1 MRCKFIAAG
10 LGALVALALTTQAP
24 LALADDSGVDVT
36 SRSDTPTGSHVEAV
50 GSYKETAADKA
61 KLAALNQYM
70 RLLNSG
76 NVKAAKDSLAGTP
89 LSPART
95 AMAAAAVDQPPV
107 SYYMN
112 LTQVGQNKGYYCGPA
127 SGYMALLYR
136 HGTGYTSR
144 YNGNAPGQANLA
156 NTYHMQTDYYG
167 STDWS
172 RGQWI
177 RGVNRWEGGTYYTQM
192 NSPSLSTYQWIV
204 SWDVGYMGYPIAV
217 DTVEISFGNH
227 YNYHPKTQ
235 TIGHWIVGH
244 GYTSSGASVTYA
256 DSSTSLWGVTYGV
269 QPHFTAASSDFIQYV
284 QNNGVAW

>member
-1 MRCKFIAAG
+1 MRRIFIATG
-10 LGALVALALTTQAP
+10 LVALALSIQAP
-24 LALADDSGVDVT
+24 LALADDSGVDVA
-36 SRSDTPTGSHVEAV
+36 SRSDTPTGSHVEAA

-61 KLAALNQYM
+61 KLAALTEYM

-76 NVKAAKDSLAGTP
+76 DVKAAKESLSGTP
-89 LSPART
+89 LSSASL
-95 AMAAAAVDQPPV
+95 ALAVAGVDQPPV

-112 LTQVGQNKGYYCGPA
+112 LTQVGQNTGYYCGPA
-127 SGYMALLYR
+127 SGYMVLLYR

-144 YNGNAPGQANLA
+144 YNGNAPGQANIA
-156 NTYHMQTDYYG
+156 NTDHMQTDYYG

-192 NSPSLSTYQWIV
+192 NSPDLSTYQWIV

-217 DTVEISFGNH
+217 DTVEFVNGNH
-227 YNYHPKTQ
+227 YNNHPNRL
-235 TIGHWIVGH
+235 IGHWIVGH

-256 DSSTSLWGVTYGV
+256 DSSTSLWGASYGV
-269 QPHFTAASSDFIQYV
+269 QPHFTAASSSFIQYV